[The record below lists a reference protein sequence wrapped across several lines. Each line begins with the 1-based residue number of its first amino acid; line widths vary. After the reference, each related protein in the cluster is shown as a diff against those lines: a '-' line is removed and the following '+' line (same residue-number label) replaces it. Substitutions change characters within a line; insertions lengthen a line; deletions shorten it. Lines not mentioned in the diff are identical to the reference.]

1 MNKRELSTQYKA
13 ALRSTLRSVL
23 SEILA
28 DAESDQLLF
37 DNLKKNLSKL
47 DLLVIVTYE
56 RWSKFPWHR
65 TNIPFAPALLSDA
78 SVLESLTDA
87 LVQNILD
94 LLVRDLSQKSEP
106 LLLLLNRSALLKAI
120 EELYINEFTGDALA
134 HLLVREAVDVAID
147 ESGVFEQ
154 AAVKNGFVHVE
165 RIAARSAS
173 RALNKG
179 LVRIDQS
186 ANDALE
192 IIQKFSDAAIAS
204 SDARFELD
212 ILKHR
217 SNSQQ

>member
-1 MNKRELSTQYKA
+1 MNKRELSSQYKA
-13 ALRSTLRSVL
+13 VLRSTLRSVL
-23 SEILA
+23 SEILE

-47 DLLVIVTYE
+47 DLLVVVTYE
-56 RWSKFPWHR
+56 PWSKFPWHR
-65 TNIPFAPALLSDA
+65 TSIPFAPALLSDA

-106 LLLLLNRSALLKAI
+106 LLLLLNQSALLKAI

-134 HLLVREAVDVAID
+134 HLLVRDAVDVAID

-192 IIQKFSDAAIAS
+192 IIHKFSDAAIAS

-217 SNSQQ
+217 LNSQQ